1 MPTGV
6 TFAVALPIVVSSV
19 DAHALLAAARE
30 VSHLDSGFG
39 IHGNTQ
45 DRRVGIGC
53 RIDHIYLLED
63 GISSRNLFLGLL
75 LATLVG

>member
-6 TFAVALPIVVSSV
+6 TFAFALPIVVSRF

-30 VSHLDSGFG
+30 VSHLDGGFG

-45 DRRVGIGC
+45 GCRVGIGC

-63 GISSRNLFLGLL
+63 GIGSRNLFFGLL